1 MSLLS
6 LAVSEDDE
14 WKRKQMGK
22 EDEEIREFA
31 RCHPMPSPDDEVIDT
46 MTVYWFVRFGSM
58 KNMHENLTDKNV
70 IVDRQ
75 IGGKELICDG
85 KFNVLIIN
93 LTL

>member
-46 MTVYWFVRFGSM
+46 MTVY
-58 KNMHENLTDKNV
+58 
-70 IVDRQ
+70 
-75 IGGKELICDG
+75 
-85 KFNVLIIN
+85 
-93 LTL
+93 

>member
-1 MSLLS
+1 
-6 LAVSEDDE
+6 
-14 WKRKQMGK
+14 
-22 EDEEIREFA
+22 
-31 RCHPMPSPDDEVIDT
+31 
-46 MTVYWFVRFGSM
+46 M